1 MSGRRLLLPLD
12 GAAGGLVLAPG
23 GGGAGLYLF
32 AVDVLYDVQHG
43 VRGKGANGVVELV
56 INVVTLALSLFVLR
70 WTWVR
75 RDALLA

>member
-1 MSGRRLLLPLD
+1 
-12 GAAGGLVLAPG
+12 
-23 GGGAGLYLF
+23 
-32 AVDVLYDVQHG
+32 VDVLCDVQHG